1 MDRTT
6 KVVGAGLLL
15 ALTAVHAGCGSSA
28 GGLSTASVGGD
39 APGVASEDPLARPIQ
54 VAWTSA
60 RAQRCGFNFDT
71 AKLRATYLSYESRQ
85 GAAGEQLAKL
95 QNSYDT
101 TFKTISGRVSANPDY
116 CTDKKSAEIKADL
129 TRHLAG
135 DYTPNLPKPKVET
148 SCGGL
153 FGGPCD
159 SGQTDEKFEAKK
171 FYDELD
177 KRKPVR

>member
-1 MDRTT
+1 MIRRGG
-6 KVVGAGLLL
+6 VFLSLLAGLLL
-15 ALTAVHAGCGSSA
+15 TPFVAHA
-28 GGLSTASVGGD
+28 
-39 APGVASEDPLARPIQ
+39 Q
-54 VAWTSA
+54 
-60 RAQRCGFNFDT
+60 
-71 AKLRATYLSYESRQ
+71 AT
-85 GAAGEQLAKL
+85 G
-95 QNSYDT
+95 
-101 TFKTISGRVSANPDY
+101 TISGRVSANPDY

>member
-15 ALTAVHAGCGSSA
+15 ALTALHAGCGSSA

-39 APGVASEDPLARPIQ
+39 SPGVTSEDPLARPIQ

-85 GAAGEQLAKL
+85 GAAGEQLAKI
-95 QNSYDT
+95 QSGYDS

-116 CTDKKSAEIKADL
+116 CTDKKSAEIK
-129 TRHLAG
+129 
-135 DYTPNLPKPKVET
+135 
-148 SCGGL
+148 
-153 FGGPCD
+153 
-159 SGQTDEKFEAKK
+159 
-171 FYDELD
+171 
-177 KRKPVR
+177 

>member
-28 GGLSTASVGGD
+28 VGLSTASVGAD
-39 APGVASEDPLARPIQ
+39 APGVTSEDPLARPIQ

-85 GAAGEQLAKL
+85 GATGEQLAKI

-101 TFKTISGRVSANPDY
+101 TFKTISGRVSADPDY
-116 CTDKKSAEIKADL
+116 CTDKKSSEIKVDL

-135 DYTPNLPKPKVET
+135 DYTPKLPKPKVEV
-148 SCGGL
+148 SCGF
-153 FGGPCD
+153 FGGACD
-159 SGQTDEKFEAKK
+159 SGQTDEKFESKK

-177 KRKPVR
+177 KRKNK